1 MTAGF
6 DPVRAGRPFR
16 CIGLAAEH
24 ESPEN
29 PHGSEVRVALTPGG
43 VESLVRHGC
52 AVAVERGAGVAMGYS
67 DASYLAAGAAIQSR
81 GDLYRGKDLVIK
93 LKGPAHRDLARMDP
107 GSSLLCMAH
116 VQSIPKRVAVAD
128 ARAVNLIAMELIKE
142 SPELLT
148 DAYIRSRLAM
158 EKIFA
163 GLAGN
168 SSPYLPDA
176 CSVAFVGFSADAF
189 GAVQYAAR
197 CRPRSLQVLQ
207 GCPPGRDGRVGPGS
221 CRDPGHAPG
230 LLTVAVDELAEIAAG
245 IPPPHVDEHRA
256 GQALKTFGKRRI
268 QCLHETGR
276 AGALFGI
283 DLALARNRHL
293 HGPACLRT
301 AILGYGN
308 VAFGALDECLRH
320 GVPTVDILTKRATER
335 PQVQRYLRSSDLIIN
350 GVEQPPQ
357 CRGRSY
363 IITDDDL
370 RTVLRPGTVV
380 VDLVGGC
387 ATNRTAVEPIVECTH
402 PADPY
407 TVRNGV
413 CLASVWGW
421 PLMGFQK
428 ESVECYSR
436 QIVQVLLHDEQLIN
450 GLGAAPPGVL
460 QALVAGPLLGRR
472 PSSQRMALSATL
484 GG

>member
-6 DPVRAGRPFR
+6 DPARNDRPFR
-16 CIGLAAEH
+16 RIGLAAEH

-52 AVAVERGAGVAMGYS
+52 TVAVERGAGAAMGYS
-67 DASYLAAGAAIQSR
+67 DASYRAAGAAVQAR
-81 GDLYRGKDLVIK
+81 ADLYRGKDLVIK
-93 LKGPAHRDLARMDP
+93 LKGPAHHDLARMDP

-116 VQSIPKRVAVAD
+116 AQSIPKRVAVAD
-128 ARAVNLIAMELIKE
+128 AHAVNLIAMELIRE

-148 DAYIRSRLAM
+148 DSYIRSRLAM

-163 GLAGN
+163 GLDGH
-168 SSPYLPDA
+168 SSPQVPDA

-207 GCPPGRDGRVGPGS
+207 RRAAGAGAAARGAPGRDP
-221 CRDPGHAPG
+221 A
-230 LLTVAVDELAEIAAG
+230 LLTVGVDELAEIAAG
-245 IPPPHVDEHRA
+245 IPPPHIDAHRA
-256 GQALKTFGKRRI
+256 AQALKAFGKRRI

-301 AILGYGN
+301 TILGYGN

-320 GVPTVDILTKRATER
+320 GVPTVDILTRRATER
-335 PQVQRYLRSSDLIIN
+335 PRVQRYLRNSDLIIN

-357 CRGRSY
+357 VRGRSY
-363 IITDDDL
+363 IITDNDL

-387 ATNRTAVEPIVECTH
+387 ATNRTAVEPIVECTY

-450 GLGAAPPGVL
+450 GLGAAPPGIL
-460 QALVAGPLLGRR
+460 QALVAGPALRRR
-472 PSSQRMALSATL
+472 PSSQQMALSATL